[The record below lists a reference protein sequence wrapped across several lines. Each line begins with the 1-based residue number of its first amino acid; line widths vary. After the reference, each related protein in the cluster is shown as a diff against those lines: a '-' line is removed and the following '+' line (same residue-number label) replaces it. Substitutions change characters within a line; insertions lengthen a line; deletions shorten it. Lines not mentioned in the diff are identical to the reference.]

1 MRVLC
6 NEELKKWVVTR
17 FSNDHNHNFVT
28 PSKRIRMRGNRHMP
42 DTAKALTET
51 FNRENIPVGK
61 VPSIFGGASL
71 GFNNKDCW
79 NHLQS
84 IRLKELEKGDA
95 QSAIDYFKRMQREN
109 PQFFYAIQVDED
121 GKAVNFFWVD
131 ARSRAAYEKFCD
143 VVTFDT
149 TYRTNKY
156 GFPFA
161 PFSGVNHHYQT
172 IEFGCA
178 LLRDETEVSFIWL
191 FSVWLEAMGGRH
203 PILIITDQDHA
214 MRAAIKK
221 FQIIFLVLWP
231 VMALAQAPPGSPTNC
246 TSTCGNVTI
255 PFPFGI
261 DGQGCSM
268 DYTTL
273 KVDCNHSKPYLHAIN
288 LELLNISIIDGTIRI
303 NFPVYN
309 MSGTMPNSNLLKS
322 TPFIIS
328 PLRNNFVGIGNCG
341 SFSLQTNDDS
351 DIARCST
358 SCDQNNDTTC
368 QDEVKSPLKG
378 FNPYMDTKDRENEP
392 YYSALVE
399 RQWLQD
405 NFKNPQDIKYL
416 THVPVVMD
424 WSIPALPFDAFENG
438 KSNMTY
444 KLTSTCE
451 RTACSCFSTEYPTV
465 RCKCLQGFKGNPYL
479 LEGCQDIDE
488 CAENA
493 TICGPEKYCE
503 NNEGS
508 YNCYPSPTAKNKLK
522 LQMIIIGLSTS
533 FGTLFLIIGA
543 WLLYKMIKRRNKIKL
558 KEKHFKQNGGLLL
571 KQKLT
576 TFDGSVD
583 TSKLFNSKELDK
595 ATDHFNIDRI
605 LGQGGQGTVYKGML
619 ADGRIVAVK
628 KSKVVDKAKLQE
640 FINEV
645 VILSQINHRNVVK
658 LLGCCLE
665 TEVPLLV
672 YEFIQNGTLFH
683 YLHEQNED
691 LPFTWDMRLRIAKE
705 IAGALSYLHSS
716 ASIPIY
722 HRDIKT
728 SNILL
733 DDKYRAKVADF
744 GTSRSIPVDDTHL
757 TTKVQGT
764 FGYFDPEYFRSNQ
777 FTDKSDV

>member
-1 MRVLC
+1 
-6 NEELKKWVVTR
+6 
-17 FSNDHNHNFVT
+17 
-28 PSKRIRMRGNRHMP
+28 
-42 DTAKALTET
+42 
-51 FNRENIPVGK
+51 
-61 VPSIFGGASL
+61 
-71 GFNNKDCW
+71 
-79 NHLQS
+79 
-84 IRLKELEKGDA
+84 
-95 QSAIDYFKRMQREN
+95 
-109 PQFFYAIQVDED
+109 
-121 GKAVNFFWVD
+121 
-131 ARSRAAYEKFCD
+131 
-143 VVTFDT
+143 
-149 TYRTNKY
+149 
-156 GFPFA
+156 
-161 PFSGVNHHYQT
+161 
-172 IEFGCA
+172 
-178 LLRDETEVSFIWL
+178 
-191 FSVWLEAMGGRH
+191 
-203 PILIITDQDHA
+203 
-214 MRAAIKK
+214 
-221 FQIIFLVLWP
+221 
-231 VMALAQAPPGSPTNC
+231 MALAQAQPAGSSTNC
-246 TSTCGNVTI
+246 TSTCGNVPI

-261 DGQGCSM
+261 EWGCSM
-268 DYTTL
+268 DTTL
-273 KVDCNHSKPYLHAIN
+273 KVDCNHSTPYLHDIN
-288 LELLNISIIDGTIRI
+288 LELLNISTDGTVRI

-309 MSGTMPNSNLLKS
+309 MSNITTIPSSNLLKS
-322 TPFIIS
+322 TSFILS
-328 PLRNNFVGIGNCG
+328 PLRNNLVGIGNC
-341 SFSLQTNDDS
+341 SNFFLMASDDL

-358 SCDQNNDTTC
+358 TCNQNNDYC
-368 QDEVKSPLKG
+368 QDQVKSPLKE
-378 FNPYMDTKDRENEP
+378 FSPYMESSVPENGP

-405 NFKNPQDIKYL
+405 NNPQDIKHL
-416 THVPVVMD
+416 THVPVVLE
-424 WSIPALPFDAFENG
+424 WSIPALTFNLFEST
-438 KSNMTY
+438 KSNKTY
-444 KLTSTCE
+444 ELTSTCE
-451 RTACSCFSTEYPTV
+451 RNGCSCFSIDYPTV
-465 RCKCLQGFKGNPYL
+465 QCKCLLGFQGNPYL

-503 NNEGS
+503 NYEGG
-508 YNCYPSPTAKNKLK
+508 YNCYASPTAKNKLK

-533 FGTLFLIIGA
+533 FGSLFLIIGA

-571 KQKLT
+571 KQQLT

-583 TSKLFNSKELDK
+583 TSKLINSKELDK

-691 LPFTWDMRLRIAKE
+691 LPFTWDMRLRIAIE

-777 FTDKSDV
+777 FTDKSDVYSFGVVLVELLTGQKPIFSTVTEEGRSLASYFINSMEENKVYDILDAQVKLGKEEEIMVMANLAFRCLNLQGKQRPTMREVAMVLEGIRATEKNYNVQPGAGSLVYWDHELFEAWDGSTSTGSTFNSTNTPSIDTQALLF